1 MNPNYD
7 KELAFVSQILETKRI
22 KLRFFKTASDLL
34 RDLNIINEANNIL
47 HMNIDTNFLFSIVQK
62 QCKDNT
68 FYHFRTSFLF
78 NFIIFKLPN
87 TEENTF
93 AYVGPYLSNVLSKE
107 NLKQLCTMFSL
118 KENDL
123 QALEL
128 YYLNIPVIENID
140 YLTCLLD
147 TLGKYMWDDLDNFT
161 HDESFYYAF
170 ADSEKERLADNT
182 SLFAFSSEDVSVMEQ
197 HNQLEKELLRAV
209 SSGQTSNAQLYLSK
223 LFALYKSFFKDNYQ
237 KNIKIRTYELN
248 AILKILVSE
257 NSIQATDANTVFVSH
272 INKLETLTGTTDI
285 ESFLKKM
292 ISNYCSLVRK
302 YSLNAYSPLIR
313 KVLLQIDLDLTAD
326 LSLKTLAN
334 MFHFNPSYLSALF
347 KKEMGMTLTEYV
359 NQKRIQYAV
368 HLLIETDLK
377 VQTIAAYCGIR
388 NINYFIILFKKYT
401 GKTPTEFKN
410 NLHLEKVNTILQ
422 RGIVME

>member
-7 KELAFVSQILETKRI
+7 KELAFVTQILETKRI
-22 KLRFFKTASDLL
+22 KLRLFKTASDLL

-47 HMNIDTNFLFSIVQK
+47 HMNVDTDLLFSMVQK

-68 FYHFRTSFLF
+68 FYHLRTSFLF

-87 TEENTF
+87 TEESTF
-93 AYVGPYLSNVLSKE
+93 AYVGPYLSNAVSKGDF
-107 NLKQLCTMFSL
+107 KQLCTTFSL

-128 YYLNIPVIENID
+128 YYLNIPIIENID

-161 HDESFYYAF
+161 HDDSFYF
-170 ADSEKERLADNT
+170 VFRDSEKEDIANKAT
-182 SLFAFSSEDVSVMEQ
+182 PFAFSSEDIHVMEQ
-197 HNQLEKELLRAV
+197 HNKLEKELLRAV
-209 SSGQTSNAQLYLSK
+209 SVGQTNNAQLYLSK
-223 LFALYKSFFKDNYQ
+223 LFTLYKSLFKNKYY
-237 KNIKIRTYELN
+237 KNIKIRAYEIN

-257 NSIQATDANTVFVSH
+257 NAIQATDANTIFVNH
-272 INKLETLTGTTDI
+272 INKLETLTRLESI
-285 ESFLKKM
+285 ESFLKEM
-292 ISNYCSLVRK
+292 INNYCSLVRK
-302 YSLNAYSPLIR
+302 HSLKSYSPLIR

-377 VQTIAAYCGIR
+377 FQTIASYCGIQ
-388 NINYFIILFKKYT
+388 NVNYFIILFKKYI

-410 NLHLEKVNTILQ
+410 NLHLEKVNTVQKKFL
-422 RGIVME
+422 